1 MIAQLT
7 IATLSFVVGLVS
19 VVFLGIV
26 VIRHLNR
33 SIDAEKRKTNND
45 GQPIT
50 RNKQENNRHN
60 GF

>member
-7 IATLSFVVGLVS
+7 IATLSLVVGIAS

-33 SIDAEKRKTNND
+33 GNDAEKRKTNND
-45 GQPIT
+45 
-50 RNKQENNRHN
+50 E
-60 GF
+60 